1 MKTRGKHF
9 IFSEISWRLVDNF
22 VIAVSSES
30 VTHFKMFA
38 IISVAFTLIDFRTLL
53 VNEKAFGGVNALLKF
68 FSCVLVLKII
78 FAFLDMDIKHR
89 ILVRKPQ
96 STL

>member
-38 IISVAFTLIDFRTLL
+38 IISAAFTLIDFRTLL
-53 VNEKAFGGVNALLKF
+53 VNE
-68 FSCVLVLKII
+68 
-78 FAFLDMDIKHR
+78 
-89 ILVRKPQ
+89 
-96 STL
+96 